1 MMVTK
6 GHSLGKSAHSPHKG
20 YDMSAAQPLSPS
32 HETVHMPAKTKG
44 GDVHHDRAFEPLALL
59 RLGIGVIGAMILWF
73 GLLSDQIPP
82 AWIGIGCLMFSGW
95 PIFHEAVENLLI
107 RRMTME
113 LSMSIAIIAAAAI
126 SEYFTALVVS
136 LFVLIAEEL
145 EHITLSRGRT
155 AIKDLVDF
163 IPPEARVRRNAI
175 IEIIAIE
182 EIVPGDA
189 VLLSPG
195 EKAPVD
201 GRVIAGH
208 SYMDQSR
215 ITGESMPAE
224 KSVDSLIYAG
234 SINQMGTLEILV
246 ERVGRDTSFGRI
258 IEAVEAAEQT
268 RAPVQKIA
276 DQLAGYLVYF
286 SFAAAALTFWLT
298 RDLRDTISVIIV
310 AGACGIAAGT
320 PLAILGGIGR
330 AARLGSIIK
339 GGIHLETLG
348 RIDTVILD
356 KTGTL
361 TFGEPRMCGLSL
373 ADGFDADKVL
383 ALAASA
389 ELHSEHPL
397 ARAVIRA
404 AQERNLSIIE
414 PSAFS
419 YQLGRGI
426 TATVGPHILRVG
438 NRKLL
443 TEANISVPERQ
454 TVSTGSDILVA
465 IDDCFAGHIDV
476 ADHVRPEAA
485 AAMQAFAD
493 MGVKTILLTGD
504 IETVAQQVAKTLNIA
519 DYRADLLPEDKLAYV
534 RALVSQKH
542 AVAMVGDGVNDAP
555 ALSAAT
561 IGIAM
566 GSGTDIAKESA
577 QVVLIGNDL
586 LKLVETIRI
595 ARQTRSIIWQNF
607 VGTLLVDA
615 MGIGMAAFGYL
626 NPLLAAFIHVGSELL
641 FLSNSARL
649 LTLEQI
655 TPLTRKNGSAVQ
667 QEAQT

>member
-1 MMVTK
+1 MT
-6 GHSLGKSAHSPHKG
+6 S
-20 YDMSAAQPLSPS
+20 AQPLSPI
-32 HETVHMPAKTKG
+32 HPEPAHMSPKSKA

-59 RLGIGVIGAMILWF
+59 RLGVGVIGATILWF
-73 GLLSDQIPP
+73 GLLSDHIPP
-82 AWIGIGCLMFSGW
+82 AWIGIGCLVFCGW
-95 PIFHEAVENLLI
+95 PIFQEAIENLLI

-163 IPPEARVRRNAI
+163 IPPEARVRRNGT
-175 IEIIAIE
+175 IEIMAVG

-224 KSVDSLIYAG
+224 KSIDSLIYAG

-361 TFGEPRMCGLSL
+361 TYGEPRVQHLHV
-373 ADGFDADKVL
+373 ADGFDKDIL
-383 ALAASA
+383 LSLAASA

-397 ARAVIRA
+397 ARAVVQE
-404 AQERNLSIIE
+404 AQARGLVIAE
-414 PSAFS
+414 PSTFA
-419 YQLGRGI
+419 YTLGQGI
-426 TATVGPHILRVG
+426 TATVAGQIIRIG

-443 TEANISVPERQ
+443 DQAGILVPARH
-454 TVSTGSDILVA
+454 SDRTGSDILVG
-465 IDDCFAGHIDV
+465 IDQRFAGEVEVSDHI
-476 ADHVRPEAA
+476 RPEAA

-504 IETVAQQVAKTLNIA
+504 IEAVAQQVAKTLNIA
-519 DYRADLLPEDKLAYV
+519 DYRADLLPEDKLADV

-586 LKLVETIRI
+586 LKLAETIRI

-615 MGIGMAAFGYL
+615 IGIGMAAFGYL

-655 TPLTRKNGSAVQ
+655 SPLTRKNGSAVQ

>member
-1 MMVTK
+1 MPQNT
-6 GHSLGKSAHSPHKG
+6 HSALPPH
-20 YDMSAAQPLSPS
+20 PEHVPH
-32 HETVHMPAKTKG
+32 HE
-44 GDVHHDRAFEPLALL
+44 DIHHDRAFEPLALL
-59 RLGIGVIGAMILWF
+59 RIGAGVIGAVILWF
-73 GLLSDQIPP
+73 GIKPDVIPP
-82 AWIGIGCLMFSGW
+82 AWIGLGCLAFAGW
-95 PIFHEAVENLLI
+95 PIFQEAVENLMM

-126 SEYFTALVVS
+126 AEYFTALVVS
-136 LFVLIAEEL
+136 LFVLVAEEL
-145 EHITLSRGRT
+145 EHITLARGRT

-163 IPPEARVRRNAI
+163 IPPEARVRRDGTILTVAV
-175 IEIIAIE
+175 E
-182 EIVPGDA
+182 ELVAGDA
-189 VLLSPG
+189 VLMSPG

-201 GRVIAGH
+201 GRVISGH

-224 KSVDSLIYAG
+224 KSVGSQIYAG
-234 SINQMGTLEILV
+234 SINQMGTLEIMV

-268 RAPVQKIA
+268 RAPVQKLA

-286 SFAAAALTFWLT
+286 SFAAAALTYWLT

-361 TFGEPRMCGLSL
+361 TYGEPRLCGLYVT
-373 ADGFDADKVL
+373 DGFDANKVL
-383 ALAASA
+383 ALTAAA

-397 ARAVIRA
+397 AQAVVRE
-404 AQERNLSIIE
+404 AQERGLAITE
-414 PSAFS
+414 PSAFA

-426 TATVGPHILRVG
+426 TATVSGQTIHVG

-443 TEANISVPERQ
+443 TDAGIAVPERNRS
-454 TVSTGSDILVA
+454 VIGSDILVA
-465 IDDCFAGHIDV
+465 IDGRFAGDIDV
-476 ADHVRPEAA
+476 ADHIRPEAA
-485 AAMQAFAD
+485 SAMQAFAE
-493 MGVKTILLTGD
+493 MGVKTVLLTGD
-504 IETVAQQVAKTLNIA
+504 IAPVAQQVATALNIA
-519 DYRADLLPEDKLAYV
+519 DYRADLLPEDKLAHV
-534 RALVSQKH
+534 RALVAQKH

-577 QVVLIGNDL
+577 QVLLIGNDL

-595 ARQTRSIIWQNF
+595 ARQTRAIIWQNF
-607 VGTLLVDA
+607 AGTLLVDA
-615 MGIGMAAFGYL
+615 IGIAMAAFGYL

-655 TPLTRKNGSAVQ
+655 SPSIRKHEAAHK
-667 QEAQT
+667 QEAQA

>member
-1 MMVTK
+1 MT
-6 GHSLGKSAHSPHKG
+6 SA
-20 YDMSAAQPLSPS
+20 D
-32 HETVHMPAKTKG
+32 TMPKAH
-44 GDVHHDRAFEPLALL
+44 DVHHDRAFEPIALL
-59 RLGIGVIGAMILWF
+59 RLGIGMIGAVMLWF
-73 GLLSDQIPP
+73 GIGASVIAP
-82 AWIGIGCLMFSGW
+82 AWIGIGCLLFCGW
-95 PIFHEAVENLLI
+95 PIFHEAIENLLM

-113 LSMSIAIIAAAAI
+113 LSMSIAIIAAATI

-136 LFVLIAEEL
+136 LFVLVAEEL
-145 EHITLSRGRT
+145 EHITVARGRT
-155 AIKDLVDF
+155 AIKDLVNF
-163 IPPEARVRRNAI
+163 IPPIARIRRNGVI
-175 IEIIAIE
+175 ISVAVE
-182 EIVPGDA
+182 EILPGDA

-208 SYMDQSR
+208 SSMDQSR
-215 ITGESMPAE
+215 ITGESMPAG
-224 KSVDSLIYAG
+224 KDIGSQVYAG
-234 SINQMGTLEILV
+234 SINQTGALEILV

-268 RAPVQKIA
+268 RAPVQKLA

-361 TFGEPRMCGLSL
+361 TYGEPRVRAVHA
-373 ADGFDADKVL
+373 ADGISEQTLL

-397 ARAVIRA
+397 ARAVVKA
-404 AQERNLSIIE
+404 AQEQALPLTE
-414 PSAFS
+414 PAEFH
-419 YQLGRGI
+419 YTLGRGI
-426 TATVGPHILRVG
+426 TAQIDGKTVLIG

-443 TEANISVPERQ
+443 TEAGITVPERNKK
-454 TVSTGSDILVA
+454 STGSDILVG
-465 IDDCFAGHIDV
+465 IDGRYGGDIEV

-485 AAMQAFAD
+485 SAMRAFAE
-493 MGVKTILLTGD
+493 MGVKTVLLTGD
-504 IETVAQQVAKTLNIA
+504 IAPVAQEVATALSIA
-519 DYRADLLPEDKLAYV
+519 EFRADLLPEDKLNHV
-534 RALVSQKH
+534 RGLVKKKH

-577 QVVLIGNDL
+577 QVLLIGNDL
-586 LKLVETIRI
+586 VKLVETIRI
-595 ARQTRSIIWQNF
+595 ARQTRAIIWQNF
-607 VGTLLVDA
+607 AGTLLVDA
-615 MGIGMAAFGYL
+615 IGIGMAAFGYL

-649 LTLEQI
+649 LSFDEIKPFFHKDGVT
-655 TPLTRKNGSAVQ
+655 TK
-667 QEAQT
+667 QEAQV

>member
-1 MMVTK
+1 MQDLECKTRHQNPGTK
-6 GHSLGKSAHSPHKG
+6 ASSMTNPLLHPASET
-20 YDMSAAQPLSPS
+20 AAVHL
-32 HETVHMPAKTKG
+32 ETNEPQS
-44 GDVHHDRAFEPLALL
+44 VHHDRAFEPQALL
-59 RLGIGVIGAMILWF
+59 RIGIGVIGAGLLWF
-73 GLLSDQIPP
+73 GIGTAFVSP
-82 AWIGIGCLMFSGW
+82 AWIGFGCLLIAGW
-95 PIFHEAVENLLI
+95 PIFHEAVENLLM

-113 LSMSIAIIAAAAI
+113 LSMSIAILAAAAI
-126 SEYFTALVVS
+126 AEYFTALVVS

-145 EHITLSRGRT
+145 EHITLARGRT

-163 IPPEARVRRNAI
+163 IPAEARIRRNGQILTLAV
-175 IEIIAIE
+175 EA
-182 EIVPGDA
+182 IVPGDA

-195 EKAPVD
+195 EKAPID
-201 GRVIAGH
+201 GRVIAGQ
-208 SYMDQSR
+208 SAMDQSR
-215 ITGESMPAE
+215 ITGESMPAD
-224 KSVDSLIYAG
+224 KQIGSQVYAG
-234 SINQMGTLEILV
+234 SINQSGALEIMV
-246 ERVGRDTSFGRI
+246 ERVGRDTSYGRI
-258 IEAVEAAEQT
+258 IEAVEAAEHT
-268 RAPVQKIA
+268 RAPVQKLA

-361 TFGEPRMCGLSL
+361 TYGEPRVR
-373 ADGFDADKVL
+373 AVRVTQGFDPDTVL
-383 ALAASA
+383 SLAASA

-397 ARAVIRA
+397 ARAVVQA
-404 AQERNLSIIE
+404 AKDKGLTIIE
-414 PSAFS
+414 PDAFH
-419 YQLGRGI
+419 YAIGYGI
-426 TATVGPHILRVG
+426 TASLNQSTIRVG

-443 TEANISVPERQ
+443 AEAGIHVPARSAEQ
-454 TVSTGSDILVA
+454 VGSDILVA
-465 IDDCFAGHIDV
+465 VDHQFAGDIDV
-476 ADHVRPEAA
+476 ADEVRPEAA
-485 AAMQAFAD
+485 SAMQAFAE
-493 MGVKTILLTGD
+493 MGIKTILLTGD
-504 IETVAQQVAKTLNIA
+504 IAHVAQKVAHDLSIA
-519 DYRADLLPEDKLAYV
+519 DYQAELLPEDKLAYV
-534 RALVSQKH
+534 RRLIAANK

-561 IGIAM
+561 LGIAM

-577 QVVLIGNDL
+577 QILLIGNDL
-586 LKLVETIRI
+586 VKLVETIRI

-607 VGTLLVDA
+607 AGTLLVDA
-615 MGIGMAAFGYL
+615 IGIGMAAFGYL

-649 LTLEQI
+649 LTLDQLA
-655 TPLTRKNGSAVQ
+655 PLIRKN
-667 QEAQT
+667 

>member
-1 MMVTK
+1 MT
-6 GHSLGKSAHSPHKG
+6 SP
-20 YDMSAAQPLSPS
+20 D
-32 HETVHMPAKTKG
+32 TMPAAH
-44 GDVHHDRAFEPLALL
+44 DVHHDRAFEPIALL
-59 RLGIGVIGAMILWF
+59 RLGIGVIGAVMLWF
-73 GLLSDQIPP
+73 GIGASVIAP
-82 AWIGIGCLMFSGW
+82 AWIGIGCLLFCGW
-95 PIFHEAVENLLI
+95 PIFHEAIENLLM

-113 LSMSIAIIAAAAI
+113 LSMSIAIIAAATIA
-126 SEYFTALVVS
+126 EYFTALVVS
-136 LFVLIAEEL
+136 LFVLVAEEL
-145 EHITLSRGRT
+145 EHITVARGRT

-163 IPPEARVRRNAI
+163 IPPNARIRRNGAI
-175 IEIIAIE
+175 ISVAVE
-182 EIVPGDA
+182 EILLGDA

-208 SYMDQSR
+208 SSMDQSR
-215 ITGESMPAE
+215 ITGESMPAG
-224 KSVDSLIYAG
+224 KDIGSQVYAG
-234 SINQMGTLEILV
+234 SINQTGALEILV

-268 RAPVQKIA
+268 RAPVQKLA

-286 SFAAAALTFWLT
+286 SFAAASLTFWLT

-361 TFGEPRMCGLSL
+361 TYGEPRVRAVHA
-373 ADGFDADKVL
+373 ADGISEQTLL

-397 ARAVIRA
+397 ARAVVKA
-404 AQERNLSIIE
+404 AQEQALPLTE
-414 PSAFS
+414 PAEFH
-419 YQLGRGI
+419 YTLGRGI
-426 TATVGPHILRVG
+426 TAQIDGKTVLIG

-443 TEANISVPERQ
+443 TEAGIPVPERNKD
-454 TVSTGSDILVA
+454 TTGSDILVG
-465 IDDCFAGHIDV
+465 IDGRYGGDIEV

-485 AAMQAFAD
+485 SAMRAFAE
-493 MGVKTILLTGD
+493 MGVKTVLLTGD
-504 IETVAQQVAKTLNIA
+504 IAPVAQEVATALSIA
-519 DYRADLLPEDKLAYV
+519 EFRADLLPEDKLDHV
-534 RALVSQKH
+534 RDLVQKKH

-577 QVVLIGNDL
+577 QVLLIGNDL
-586 LKLVETIRI
+586 VKLVETIRI
-595 ARQTRSIIWQNF
+595 ARQTRAIIWQNF
-607 VGTLLVDA
+607 AGTLLVDA
-615 MGIGMAAFGYL
+615 IGIGMAAFGYL

-649 LTLEQI
+649 LSFDEIKPFFHKDGVT
-655 TPLTRKNGSAVQ
+655 TK
-667 QEAQT
+667 QEAQV

>member
-1 MMVTK
+1 MTAP
-6 GHSLGKSAHSPHKG
+6 SLSSPAH
-20 YDMSAAQPLSPS
+20 
-32 HETVHMPAKTKG
+32 
-44 GDVHHDRAFEPLALL
+44 DVHHDRAFEPLALL
-59 RLGIGVIGAMILWF
+59 RIGVGVVGAIILWF
-73 GLLSDQIPP
+73 GIGQSLLPP
-82 AWIGIGCLMFSGW
+82 AWIGIGCLLFAGW
-95 PIFHEAVENLLI
+95 PIFHEAFENLLM

-126 SEYFTALVVS
+126 EEYFTALVVS
-136 LFVLIAEEL
+136 LFVLVAEEL

-163 IPPEARVRRNAI
+163 IPPEARVRRNGVVTTLPVADI
-175 IEIIAIE
+175 L
-182 EIVPGDA
+182 PGDA
-189 VLLSPG
+189 VILSPG

-201 GRVIAGH
+201 GRVISGH
-208 SYMDQSR
+208 SSMDQSR
-215 ITGESMPAE
+215 ITGESMPASKE
-224 KSVDSLIYAG
+224 IGSQVYAG
-234 SINQMGTLEILV
+234 SINQTGALEILV

-268 RAPVQKIA
+268 RAPVQKLA

-348 RIDTVILD
+348 RIDTVIFD

-361 TFGEPRMCGLSL
+361 TFGEPQVRAVNASVGIDPQNL
-373 ADGFDADKVL
+373 L
-383 ALAASA
+383 ALAAAA
-389 ELHSEHPL
+389 ELNSEHPL
-397 ARAVIRA
+397 ARAVVRE
-404 AQERNLSIIE
+404 AQERGLTLTE
-414 PSAFS
+414 PAEFH
-419 YQLGRGI
+419 YTVGCGI
-426 TATVGPHILRVG
+426 TAMIAGQKILIG
-438 NRKLL
+438 NKKLL
-443 TEANISVPERQ
+443 TEAGIAVPERKE
-454 TVSTGSDILVA
+454 SKTGSDILIG
-465 IDDCFAGHIDV
+465 IDGRFGGDIEV

-485 AAMQAFAD
+485 SAMRAFAE

-504 IETVAQQVAKTLNIA
+504 IQAVAQQVANDMSIA
-519 DYRADLLPEDKLAYV
+519 DFRADLLPEDKLDYV
-534 RALVSQKH
+534 QKLVAKKH

-615 MGIGMAAFGYL
+615 IGIGMAAFGYL

-649 LTLEQI
+649 LSLEQI
-655 TPLTRKNGSAVQ
+655 KPLLRNEASAKKEQ
-667 QEAQT
+667 AQI